1 MKTYKPHTGC
11 LYKHEMPTD
20 PAMLDKLGLRDIPRW
35 YRDKFSVPSIL
46 PAGSRNSRVN
56 GGGNVSN
63 QAWRDAIAD
72 SNAVK
77 SIQYPSNLR
86 FNAGP
91 ATPSSS
97 DTEKAPKQKAAGYF
111 AGSQQNNANML
122 LKYPNSG
129 YSTALNSPRAPAA
142 PRNGP
147 KSAPIQSGMNTPVTG
162 RKIDLMSF
170 EPVSD
175 YSSFDA
181 LHGKMSGIVYPS
193 AGFGPG
199 NGNANRRVSDEV
211 QHDGKAQGPQRLSPT
226 YSEYLPAPLDPN
238 QMQQRSKKSQKPR
251 RLFQPRSQIVLP
263 VETQESREQT
273 SFKGPQQVT
282 GAPLPSATSD
292 PSKGTNGSSQLP
304 SPIGMLGSGGGL
316 CSDPPT
322 RVVSPAFHSP
332 SSLSSESSPR
342 TLYQRGK
349 DHGSKLLPSAIGSKR
364 GFRKRSTSSSDDD
377 FFGLGMEPG
386 HGHGHGKGNGK

>member
-1 MKTYKPHTGC
+1 
-11 LYKHEMPTD
+11 
-20 PAMLDKLGLRDIPRW
+20 MLDKLGLRDIPRW
-35 YRDKFSVPSIL
+35 YREKFSVPSIL
-46 PAGSRNSRVN
+46 PAGSRASRAN

-72 SNAVK
+72 SNAIK
-77 SIQYPSNLR
+77 SMQCPSSLR
-86 FNAGP
+86 FNSGP

-97 DTEKAPKQKAAGYF
+97 DTEMAPKQKTAGLF
-111 AGSQQNNANML
+111 AGSQQTNANML
-122 LKYPNSG
+122 LGNPNAG
-129 YSTALNSPRAPAA
+129 YSTVLNSPRAPTA

-147 KSAPIQSGMNTPVTG
+147 KSAPIQSGMNTPVSG
-162 RKIDLMSF
+162 RKIDLLSF
-170 EPVSD
+170 DPVSD
-175 YSSFDA
+175 YSAFDA
-181 LHGKMSGIVYPS
+181 LHGKINGMVYPS
-193 AGFGPG
+193 AGSGPG
-199 NGNANRRVSDEV
+199 SISRSMSDET
-211 QHDGKAQGPQRLSPT
+211 QYEGKIQGSQRLSTPYPEYIPT
-226 YSEYLPAPLDPN
+226 PLDSN

-263 VETQESREQT
+263 VETRESHEQS
-273 SFKGPQQVT
+273 SFKDPQQMNRVS
-282 GAPLPSATSD
+282 LPSAASD
-292 PSKGTNGSSQLP
+292 PSKDANGSSQLP

-332 SSLSSESSPR
+332 TSLSSESSPR
-342 TLYQRGK
+342 TIYQRGK